1 MASAGVAVCAKKTLL
16 HATTARHNCTQQL
29 LQASRWL
36 LLQAHRAGYTSPH
49 GIYVYVCTYVGTSGE
64 TASSAV
70 SSFITKRRSLSFAS
84 MAVNFASCLCDDS
97 ASTTLFKKSASLPA
111 SVRGRARVA
120 SASVPACSKPRVGR
134 QNRHGQGS
142 SCVRLGLQ
150 RTGGDGGRN
159 LKC

>member
-1 MASAGVAVCAKKTLL
+1 MRQENFAARHNCTPQL
-16 HATTARHNCTQQL
+16 HATTA
-29 LQASRWL
+29 ASKPL
-36 LLQAHRAGYTSPH
+36 VIAASTSRGVH
-49 GIYVYVCTYVGTSGE
+49 IAAWDICTYVGTSGE